1 MDEIRRRGKEKKTL
15 HNTNSSL
22 SFLGLQERKI
32 LRKSAPNGVLLLK
45 VFRQQNC
52 TPDDL
57 THVSIH
63 SVATL
68 MQDTLWCCQER
79 IVPKK
84 VWRVINYET
93 CTLPNLS
100 RYISKKGEE
109 LLVEIL
115 DFLVELMRHK
125 DKNLMDA
132 YHLGEAMG
140 KVTLGPA
147 DCDPIIAEKAG
158 HFLTRM
164 IIEHSK
170 MMHCEYK
177 KQWLTREDAATDAAA
192 EKCQNSSSYH
202 EYQPMSKT
210 EAARAKAKSYNRI
223 IRRIRRLNSDWA
235 SNTAGLRAMLDDEY
249 EPEPVQP
256 EEPWISIF
264 CTQLQQYDANT
275 MSPIL
280 YRIMAEASKPKIP
293 IPADPFA
300 SSYLFRDNRKQG
312 VEAQI
317 SHAFSEFVPLCTL
330 SYDFYEKDGKPVPMS
345 HLKKINHSLSHM
357 KLNLRK
363 HRSQGFDS
371 EFSNEETLREDDYMT
386 VNETDSHIFN
396 EYQKVPKHKQMKSMM
411 RKVIKMSSIAPKN
424 KTANPIC

>member
-1 MDEIRRRGKEKKTL
+1 
-15 HNTNSSL
+15 
-22 SFLGLQERKI
+22 
-32 LRKSAPNGVLLLK
+32 
-45 VFRQQNC
+45 
-52 TPDDL
+52 
-57 THVSIH
+57 
-63 SVATL
+63 
-68 MQDTLWCCQER
+68 
-79 IVPKK
+79 
-84 VWRVINYET
+84 
-93 CTLPNLS
+93 
-100 RYISKKGEE
+100 
-109 LLVEIL
+109 
-115 DFLVELMRHK
+115 
-125 DKNLMDA
+125 MDA

-275 MSPIL
+275 MSRKRYEDANGSAGMGIFGL
-280 YRIMAEASKPKIP
+280 LAS
-293 IPADPFA
+293 A
-300 SSYLFRDNRKQG
+300 
-312 VEAQI
+312 
-317 SHAFSEFVPLCTL
+317 
-330 SYDFYEKDGKPVPMS
+330 
-345 HLKKINHSLSHM
+345 
-357 KLNLRK
+357 
-363 HRSQGFDS
+363 
-371 EFSNEETLREDDYMT
+371 
-386 VNETDSHIFN
+386 
-396 EYQKVPKHKQMKSMM
+396 MM
-411 RKVIKMSSIAPKN
+411 R
-424 KTANPIC
+424 

>member
-1 MDEIRRRGKEKKTL
+1 MYSFDFAAQVTRICMDEIRRRGLE
-15 HNTNSSL
+15 
-22 SFLGLQERKI
+22 ERKI

-45 VFRQQNC
+45 VFRQQHC

-93 CTLPNLS
+93 CTLPSLS

-109 LLVEIL
+109 LLAEIL

-125 DKNLMDA
+125 DMNLMDA

-170 MMHCEYK
+170 MIHCEHK
-177 KQWLTREDAATDAAA
+177 KLCLTREDAEV
-192 EKCQNSSSYH
+192 EKCHPYY

-264 CTQLQQYDANT
+264 CTQLQQYDAAT
-275 MSPIL
+275 TSPIL

-300 SSYLFRDNRKQG
+300 SSYLFRDTRKQG

-317 SHAFSEFVPLCTL
+317 SHAFSEFMPLCTL

-386 VNETDSHIFN
+386 VNETDSHIFT

-411 RKVIKMSSIAPKN
+411 RKVIKMGAIAPKN
-424 KTANPIC
+424 KTTNPIY